1 MGGTGVLIERW
12 SNSDILTIIDVWARQ
27 PVGACRM
34 DQATH
39 TILRFDRFAL
49 DVTRGCLRE
58 NGHDIELRPKAFE
71 VLRYLTE
78 NSGRL
83 ISKNELFEVVWPRV
97 TVSDDS
103 LVQCIRELREKL
115 RDTDHR
121 LIKTVPRRGYLLDA
135 AVTSD
140 PQAPVVAAMTPQVDP
155 AGERRRVLRLRL
167 PYVVAIIAALVIG
180 ILGIAIYWLDQWFG
194 PEDPPAPA
202 SQGISAETARSPVAF
217 RDCPTCPEMIAL
229 PAGEFMMGSPTS
241 ERGRSNVEGTPR
253 AVTIR
258 KPFALGRFE
267 VTVEQFSTFVSET
280 GLAVGN
286 TCRLIAKVD
295 GDAVGW
301 SEPKATFLQ
310 PSYDASPTHPVGC
323 ISWHQA
329 QAYVAWLRRR
339 TGKPYRLPTEA
350 EWEFAARAGTSTA
363 FNFGDDDTQLCAH
376 ARFADLGTPF
386 AWRAS
391 CRNETAAYGPF
402 PVGTLP
408 PNRWGLFDTHGN
420 VWEWVED
427 CWTSNAAEMPTD
439 GSAFTRTGGCEVG
452 IVRGGSW
459 ASGPTRLRSAMRLP
473 QMILRHDENMG
484 FRVALSLND

>member
-1 MGGTGVLIERW
+1 
-12 SNSDILTIIDVWARQ
+12 
-27 PVGACRM
+27 M
-34 DQATH
+34 DQVTH

-58 NGHDIELRPKAFE
+58 NGQDIELRPKTFE

-83 ISKNELFEVVWPRV
+83 ISKQELFEIVWPRV

-115 RDTDHR
+115 GDTEHR

-135 AVTSD
+135 AVMSD
-140 PQAPVVAAMTPQVDP
+140 PEAPVVAAAKLLSDP
-155 AGERRRVLRLRL
+155 AEGGRRIRL
-167 PYVVAIIAALVIG
+167 PYVVAVAAALVIG

-194 PEDPPAPA
+194 PDDAPVQA
-202 SQGISAETARSPVAF
+202 SRTANAEAANPPVAF
-217 RDCPTCPEMIAL
+217 RDCPVCPEMIAL
-229 PAGEFMMGSPTS
+229 PAGEFMMGSPTN
-241 ERGRSNVEGTPR
+241 ERGRNNVEGAPR
-253 AVTIR
+253 PVTIR
-258 KPFALGRFE
+258 KPFALGRVE
-267 VTVEQFSTFVSET
+267 VTIEQFSTFVSET

-286 TCRLIAKVD
+286 TCRLIAKID

-301 SEPKATFLQ
+301 SEPKATFMQ
-310 PSYDASPTHPVGC
+310 PSYEVSPTHPVGC
-323 ISWHQA
+323 INWHQA

-350 EWEFAARAGTSTA
+350 EWEFAARAGTTTA
-363 FNFGDDDTQLCAH
+363 YNFGDDDTQLCAY

-386 AWRAS
+386 AWRAG
-391 CRNETAAYGPF
+391 CRNETATYGPF
-402 PVGTLP
+402 PVGTLT
-408 PNRWGLFDTHGN
+408 PNRWGLFDMHGN
-420 VWEWVED
+420 IWEWVED
-427 CWTSNAAEMPTD
+427 CWTSNAAEIPTD
-439 GSAFTRTGGCEVG
+439 GSAFARAGGCEVG

-484 FRVALSLND
+484 FRVALSLGD

>member
-1 MGGTGVLIERW
+1 
-12 SNSDILTIIDVWARQ
+12 
-27 PVGACRM
+27 M
-34 DQATH
+34 DQVAH

-49 DVTRGCLRE
+49 DVTRGALRE
-58 NGHDIELRPKAFE
+58 NEQDIGLRPKAFE

-78 NSGRL
+78 NAGRL
-83 ISKNELFEVVWPRV
+83 ISKHELFDAVWPRV

-115 RDTDHR
+115 GDTDHR

-135 AVTSD
+135 VVTSD
-140 PQAPVVAAMTPQVDP
+140 PEVPVAAAMMPQAAP
-155 AGERRRVLRLRL
+155 AEPQRFVSRIRL
-167 PYVVAIIAALVIG
+167 PYVVAALAALVIAV
-180 ILGIAIYWLDQWFG
+180 LGIGVYLLDQWFG
-194 PEDPPAPA
+194 ADDPPVEA
-202 SQGISAETARSPVAF
+202 SRSTSAATAHTPVAF
-217 RDCPTCPEMIAL
+217 RDCPMCPEMITL

-258 KPFALGRFE
+258 RPFALGRFE
-267 VTVEQFSTFVSET
+267 VTVEQFSAFVSET
-280 GLAVGN
+280 GLTVGN
-286 TCRLIAKVD
+286 TCRLIAKID

-301 SEPKATFLQ
+301 SEPKASFQQ
-310 PSYDASPTHPVGC
+310 PSYDASPAHPVGC
-323 ISWHQA
+323 INWHQA

-350 EWEFAARAGTSTA
+350 EWEYGARAGTSTA

-391 CRNETAAYGPF
+391 CRSETAPWGPL
-402 PVGTLP
+402 PIGTLP
-408 PNRWGLFDTHGN
+408 PNRWGLFDMHGN

-427 CWTSNAAEMPTD
+427 CWTSNATEMPVD
-439 GSAFTRTGGCEVG
+439 GSAFARPGGCEVG
-452 IVRGGSW
+452 VVRGGSW